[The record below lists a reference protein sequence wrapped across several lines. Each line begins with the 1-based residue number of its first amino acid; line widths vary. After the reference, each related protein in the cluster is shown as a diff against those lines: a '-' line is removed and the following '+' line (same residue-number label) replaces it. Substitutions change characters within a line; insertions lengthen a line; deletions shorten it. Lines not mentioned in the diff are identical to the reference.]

1 MSTLITRKAASARTT
16 PAPAHRA
23 RRHWGRGALLAVVAL
38 VLLFPLYWLVATAVA
53 PRGDLQ
59 GSELRL
65 WPSALDL
72 SNFSRPLAALP
83 FDTWYVN
90 SIAIAVVAVLITVVV
105 NLLAGFVLAKLEFRG
120 RNVVFLVLLATLMI
134 PVQVVMIPQFR
145 IVAELGWLNTYWAVI
160 IPRAAEAFGVFLAR
174 QFMLSIPDD
183 LIDAARLDGASAL
196 RTFRSIILPL
206 SKPLIAVLVIF
217 TFMYRWNEL
226 AWPLIVLRDSE
237 LYTVPV
243 GLAFLQGQYTTDY
256 SALMSMALLSTVPM
270 VLVFAVFQR
279 YLVEGIATTGLK

>member
-1 MSTLITRKAASARTT
+1 MI
-16 PAPAHRA
+16 
-23 RRHWGRGALLAVVAL
+23 
-38 VLLFPLYWLVATAVA
+38 FPLYWLIATALA

-59 GSELRL
+59 GSDLRL
-65 WPSALDL
+65 WPSAVDL
-72 SNFSRPLAALP
+72 SNFTRPLAALP
-83 FDTWYVN
+83 FGNWYVN
-90 SIAIAVVAVLITVVV
+90 SAAIAVVAVLITVVV
-105 NLLAGFVLAKLEFRG
+105 NLLAGYVLAKLRFGG

-174 QFMLSIPDD
+174 QYMLSIPDD
-183 LIDAARLDGASAL
+183 LIDAARLDGASAF
-196 RTFRSIILPL
+196 RIFRSIILPL

-226 AWPLIVLRDSE
+226 AWPLIVLRDAD

-256 SALMSMALLSTVPM
+256 SALMSMALLSTLPM
-270 VLVFAVFQR
+270 VLVFAIFQR

>member
-1 MSTLITRKAASARTT
+1 
-16 PAPAHRA
+16 
-23 RRHWGRGALLAVVAL
+23 VVAL
-38 VLLFPLYWLVATAVA
+38 LLLFPLYWLVATALA
-53 PRGDLQ
+53 PRGELQ

-65 WPSALDL
+65 WPSSIDL
-72 SNFSRPLAALP
+72 SNFTRPLAALP
-83 FDTWYVN
+83 FGTWYLN
-90 SIAIAVVAVLITVVV
+90 SAAIAVVAVLITVAV
-105 NLLAGFVLAKLEFRG
+105 NLLAGYVLAKMRFRG

-134 PVQVVMIPQFR
+134 PVQVVMVPQFR

-174 QFMLSIPDD
+174 QYMLSIPDD
-183 LIDAARLDGASAL
+183 LLDAARLDGASAF
-196 RTFRSIILPL
+196 RVFRSIVLPL
-206 SKPLIAVLVIF
+206 CKPLIAVLMIF

-256 SALMSMALLSTVPM
+256 SALMSMALLSTLPM

-279 YLVEGIATTGLK
+279 HLVEGVATTGLK

>member
-1 MSTLITRKAASARTT
+1 VSAATLDRRRTRG
-16 PAPAHRA
+16 
-23 RRHWGRGALLAVVAL
+23 WGRAALLGVVAL
-38 VLLFPLYWLVATAVA
+38 LLIFPLYWLIATAVS

-59 GSELRL
+59 GAELRL

-72 SNFSRPLAALP
+72 SNFSRPLEALP
-83 FDTWYVN
+83 FASWYAN
-90 SIAIAVVAVLITVVV
+90 SAAIAVVAVAITVVV
-105 NLLAGFVLAKLEFRG
+105 NLLAGFVLAKLRFRG

-174 QFMLSIPDD
+174 QYFLGIPDD
-183 LIDAARLDGASAL
+183 LIDAARLDGASAF
-196 RTFRSIILPL
+196 RIFRSIVLPL

-226 AWPLIVLRDSE
+226 GWPLIVLRDVD
-237 LYTVPV
+237 LYTVPI

-256 SALMSMALLSTVPM
+256 SALMSMALLSTLPM

>member
-1 MSTLITRKAASARTT
+1 VSAATLDRPTASGA
-16 PAPAHRA
+16 PAP
-23 RRHWGRGALLAVVAL
+23 RRTGGWGRAALLGVVAL
-38 VLLFPLYWLVATAVA
+38 LLIFPLYWLIATAVS
-53 PRGDLQ
+53 PRGELQ
-59 GSELRL
+59 GAGLRL
-65 WPSALDL
+65 WPSAVDP
-72 SNFSRPLAALP
+72 SNFSRPLEALP
-83 FDTWYVN
+83 FANWYAN
-90 SIAIAVVAVLITVVV
+90 SAAIAVVAVAITVVV
-105 NLLAGFVLAKLEFRG
+105 NLLAGFVLAKLRFRG

-174 QFMLSIPDD
+174 QYFLGIPDD
-183 LIDAARLDGASAL
+183 LIDAARLDGASAF
-196 RTFRSIILPL
+196 RIFRSIVLPL

-226 AWPLIVLRDSE
+226 GWPLIVLRDVD
-237 LYTVPV
+237 LYTVPI

-256 SALMSMALLSTVPM
+256 SALMSMALLSTLPM

>member
-1 MSTLITRKAASARTT
+1 VSAATLER
-16 PAPAHRA
+16 PAPARGPA
-23 RRHWGRGALLAVVAL
+23 PRRGRRWGRVALLAVVAL
-38 VLLFPLYWLVATAVA
+38 LLVFPLYWLIATAVS

-59 GSELRL
+59 GADLRL
-65 WPSALDL
+65 WPSAFDP
-72 SNFSRPLAALP
+72 SNFSRPLEALP
-83 FDTWYVN
+83 FGTWYVN
-90 SIAIAVVAVLITVVV
+90 SAAIAVVAVAITVVV
-105 NLLAGFVLAKLEFRG
+105 NLLAGFVLAKLRFRG

-174 QFMLSIPDD
+174 QYFLSIPDD
-183 LIDAARLDGASAL
+183 LIDAARLDGASSF
-196 RTFRSIILPL
+196 RIFRSIILPL
-206 SKPLIAVLVIF
+206 AKPLIAVLVIF

-226 AWPLIVLRDSE
+226 AWPLIVLRDVD
-237 LYTVPV
+237 LYTVPI

-256 SALMSMALLSTVPM
+256 SALMSMALLSTLPM

>member
-1 MSTLITRKAASARTT
+1 VTAT
-16 PAPAHRA
+16 APTVQ
-23 RRHWGRGALLAVVAL
+23 RRGSWGRAALLGVVAL
-38 VLLFPLYWLVATAVA
+38 LLAFPLYWLIATAVS

-59 GSELRL
+59 GAELRL
-65 WPSALDL
+65 WPSALDWT
-72 SNFSRPLAALP
+72 NFSRPLEALP
-83 FDTWYVN
+83 FGNWYVN
-90 SIAIAVVAVLITVVV
+90 SAAIAVVAVAITVVV
-105 NLLAGFVLAKLEFRG
+105 NLLAGFVLAKLRFRG
-120 RNVVFLVLLATLMI
+120 RNVIFLVLLATLMI

-174 QFMLSIPDD
+174 QYFLGIPDD
-183 LIDAARLDGASAL
+183 LVDAARLDGASTF
-196 RTFRSIILPL
+196 RIFRSIVLPL

-226 AWPLIVLRDSE
+226 GWPLIVLRDVD
-237 LYTVPV
+237 LYTVPI

-256 SALMSMALLSTVPM
+256 SALMSMALLSTLPM

>member
-1 MSTLITRKAASARTT
+1 MSAATLDR
-16 PAPAHRA
+16 PAPAA
-23 RRHWGRGALLAVVAL
+23 PTRRRRGSWGRAALLGVVAL
-38 VLLFPLYWLVATAVA
+38 LLVFPLYWLIATAVS

-59 GSELRL
+59 GAELRL

-72 SNFSRPLAALP
+72 SNFSRPLEALP
-83 FDTWYVN
+83 FGNWYVN
-90 SIAIAVVAVLITVVV
+90 SAAIAVVAVAITVVV
-105 NLLAGFVLAKLEFRG
+105 NLLAGFVLAKLRFRG
-120 RNVVFLVLLATLMI
+120 RNVIFLVLLATLMI

-174 QFMLSIPDD
+174 QYFLGIPDD
-183 LIDAARLDGASAL
+183 LVDAARLDGASTF
-196 RTFRSIILPL
+196 RIFRSIVLPL

-226 AWPLIVLRDSE
+226 AWPLIVLRDVD
-237 LYTVPV
+237 LYTVPI

-256 SALMSMALLSTVPM
+256 SALMSMALLSTLPM

-279 YLVEGIATTGLK
+279 YLVEGIATTGIK

>member
-1 MSTLITRKAASARTT
+1 V
-16 PAPAHRA
+16 
-23 RRHWGRGALLAVVAL
+23 LLGVVAL
-38 VLLFPLYWLVATAVA
+38 LLLFPLYWLIATAVS

-59 GSELRL
+59 GTDLRL
-65 WPSALDL
+65 WPSALDWT
-72 SNFSRPLAALP
+72 NFSRPLQALP
-83 FDTWYVN
+83 FGTWYVN
-90 SIAIAVVAVLITVVV
+90 SVAIAVVAVGITVVV
-105 NLLAGFVLAKLEFRG
+105 NLLAGFVLAKLRFRG
-120 RNVVFLVLLATLMI
+120 RTVVFLVLLATLMI

-174 QFMLSIPDD
+174 QYFLSIPDD
-183 LIDAARLDGASAL
+183 LIDAARLDGASSL
-196 RTFRSIILPL
+196 RILRSIVLPL
-206 SKPLIAVLVIF
+206 ARPLIAVLVIF

-226 AWPLIVLRDSE
+226 AWPLIVLRDVD
-237 LYTVPV
+237 LYTVPI

-256 SALMSMALLSTVPM
+256 SALMSMALLSTLPM

>member
-1 MSTLITRKAASARTT
+1 VSATTIGRPSPAPSSAR
-16 PAPAHRA
+16 
-23 RRHWGRGALLAVVAL
+23 RRGRRRWGRAALLGVVAL
-38 VLLFPLYWLVATAVA
+38 LLLFPLYWLVATALA
-53 PRGDLQ
+53 PRGELQ

-65 WPSALDL
+65 WPSSIDL
-72 SNFSRPLAALP
+72 SNFTRPLMALP
-83 FDTWYVN
+83 FGTWYLN
-90 SIAIAVVAVLITVVV
+90 SAAIAVVAVLITVAV
-105 NLLAGFVLAKLEFRG
+105 NLLAGYVLAKMRFRG

-174 QFMLSIPDD
+174 QYMLSIPDD
-183 LIDAARLDGASAL
+183 LLDAARLDGASAF
-196 RTFRSIILPL
+196 RVFRSIVLPL
-206 SKPLIAVLVIF
+206 CKPLIAVLMIF

-226 AWPLIVLRDSE
+226 AWPLIVLRNSE

-256 SALMSMALLSTVPM
+256 SALMSMALLSTLPM

>member
-1 MSTLITRKAASARTT
+1 MSAAVAHDAVRA
-16 PAPAHRA
+16 APPA
-23 RRHWGRGALLAVVAL
+23 RRRGRGWPRAVLLGVVAL
-38 VLLFPLYWLVATAVA
+38 LLLFPLYWLIATAVS

-59 GSELRL
+59 GTDLRL
-65 WPSALDL
+65 WPSALDWT
-72 SNFSRPLAALP
+72 NFSRPLQALP
-83 FDTWYVN
+83 FGTWYVN
-90 SIAIAVVAVLITVVV
+90 SVAIAVVAVGITVVV
-105 NLLAGFVLAKLEFRG
+105 NLLAGFVLAKLRFRG
-120 RNVVFLVLLATLMI
+120 RTVVFLVLLATLMI

-174 QFMLSIPDD
+174 QYFLSIPDD
-183 LIDAARLDGASAL
+183 LIDAARLDGASSL
-196 RTFRSIILPL
+196 RILRSIVLPL
-206 SKPLIAVLVIF
+206 ARPLIAVLVIF

-226 AWPLIVLRDSE
+226 AWPLIVLRDVD
-237 LYTVPV
+237 LYTVPI

-256 SALMSMALLSTVPM
+256 SALMSMALLSTLPM

>member
-1 MSTLITRKAASARTT
+1 VSATTVGRPRAAPSSAR
-16 PAPAHRA
+16 
-23 RRHWGRGALLAVVAL
+23 RRGRRRWGRAALLGVVAL
-38 VLLFPLYWLVATAVA
+38 LLLFPLYWLVATALA
-53 PRGDLQ
+53 PRGELQ

-65 WPSALDL
+65 WPSSVDL
-72 SNFSRPLAALP
+72 SNFTRPLAALP
-83 FDTWYVN
+83 FGTWYLN
-90 SIAIAVVAVLITVVV
+90 SAAIAVVAVLITVAV
-105 NLLAGFVLAKLEFRG
+105 NLLAGYVLAKMRFRG

-174 QFMLSIPDD
+174 QYMLSIPDD
-183 LIDAARLDGASAL
+183 LLDAARLDGASAF
-196 RTFRSIILPL
+196 RVFRSIVLPL
-206 SKPLIAVLVIF
+206 CKPLIAVLMIF

-256 SALMSMALLSTVPM
+256 SALMSMALLSTLPM

-279 YLVEGIATTGLK
+279 HLVEGVATTGLK

>member
-1 MSTLITRKAASARTT
+1 MTAATLDRKRTRG
-16 PAPAHRA
+16 
-23 RRHWGRGALLAVVAL
+23 WGRAALLGVVAL
-38 VLLFPLYWLVATAVA
+38 LLVFPLYWLIATAVS

-59 GSELRL
+59 GAELRL
-65 WPSALDL
+65 WPSSLDL
-72 SNFSRPLAALP
+72 SNFSRPLEALP
-83 FDTWYVN
+83 FATWYAN
-90 SIAIAVVAVLITVVV
+90 SAAIALVAVAITVVV
-105 NLLAGFVLAKLEFRG
+105 NLLAGFVLAKLRFRG

-174 QFMLSIPDD
+174 QYFLGIPDD
-183 LIDAARLDGASAL
+183 LIDAARLDGASAF
-196 RTFRSIILPL
+196 RIFRSIVLPL

-226 AWPLIVLRDSE
+226 GWPLIVLRDVD
-237 LYTVPV
+237 LYTVPI

-256 SALMSMALLSTVPM
+256 SALMSMALLSTLPM